1 MLQAHAKITTN
12 MVVTTLKVLILE
24 EVIIMAL
31 FSMLKTHC
39 LNTQMNIQTMT
50 T

>member
-1 MLQAHAKITTN
+1 
-12 MVVTTLKVLILE
+12 LILE

-31 FSMLKTHC
+31 FSMLETQC